1 MIFRRSGSGPD
12 IILVDR
18 MCLTTDYLAHQ
29 LASRGARVHLFTK
42 SPKWPLSLL
51 RAAYPYT
58 STARGPLGD
67 ESSETFINMVERV
80 NPACIIPLTEPALY
94 WMWDQPAHVQE
105 RCLPNVP
112 LAMQPLL
119 LDRALLLEKAA
130 AWGVS
135 TPDAIPLTSH
145 DDCHAAIAAG
155 LPLIVKSGQ
164 SVATAGVALCRTPD
178 EVIQAFDKFFG
189 HTTSVSAQRYYVG
202 ATYLAG
208 ALFVHGEAV
217 HFYAGKKTAV
227 WPPLIGYSYEIES
240 VGEPHLS
247 ILLQAAEIVCEN
259 LEWTGLASFDF
270 VLDETG
276 KFRFVDF
283 NPRLWGAAG
292 ALVTA
297 KVDLY
302 AGIDGLIRRGH
313 AGPPSRSVP
322 GISHRVFPKYSVGPT
337 DMSWWRRLRGLHDG
351 PWGTPFL
358 AASELVYRAA
368 IRMAGGL
375 RDLERREAA
384 RTTQGQA
391 QPLQRGELPVDT
403 GLRSGRPLRP
413 PEQETSTIDVPIR
426 IQINWNRLA
435 HLIRQ

>member
-1 MIFRRSGSGPD
+1 VRGSLD
-12 IILVDR
+12 N
-18 MCLTTDYLAHQ
+18 
-29 LASRGARVHLFTK
+29 
-42 SPKWPLSLL
+42 
-51 RAAYPYT
+51 
-58 STARGPLGD
+58 

-94 WMWDQPAHVQE
+94 WLWDKPPHIQD

-112 LAMQPLL
+112 PAMQPLL

-135 TPDAIPLTSH
+135 TPDAIPLNSH
-145 DDCHAAIAAG
+145 EDCHAAVTAG

-164 SVATAGVALCRTPD
+164 SVATAGVALCHTSD

-189 HTTSVSAQRYYVG
+189 SGTSVSAQRYYVG
-202 ATYLAG
+202 PTYLAG

-247 ILLQAAEIVCEN
+247 TLQQAAETVCKN
-259 LEWTGLASFDF
+259 LEWTGLSSFDF
-270 VLDETG
+270 VLDESG

-292 ALVTA
+292 ALMAA

-302 AGIDGLIRRGH
+302 GGIDGLIRSGH

-322 GISHRVFPKYSVGPT
+322 GISHRVFPKYTVGPT
-337 DMSWWRRLRGLHDG
+337 DMGWWRRLRGLPDG
-351 PWGTPFL
+351 PWDTPFL
-358 AASELVYRAA
+358 ALSEFVYRAA
-368 IRMAGGL
+368 IR
-375 RDLERREAA
+375 
-384 RTTQGQA
+384 
-391 QPLQRGELPVDT
+391 V
-403 GLRSGRPLRP
+403 RSGL
-413 PEQETSTIDVPIR
+413 
-426 IQINWNRLA
+426 
-435 HLIRQ
+435 